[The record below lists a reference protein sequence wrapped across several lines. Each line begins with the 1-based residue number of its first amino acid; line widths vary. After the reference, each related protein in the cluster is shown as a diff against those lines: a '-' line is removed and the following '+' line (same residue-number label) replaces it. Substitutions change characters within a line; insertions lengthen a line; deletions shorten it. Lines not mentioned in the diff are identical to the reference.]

1 MKGLTPPARMEE
13 SLPRTVEAIRAG
25 WQQTSQGG
33 AVVSGLLAS
42 TAAALFNYI
51 RDPKNYD
58 KHPHSKNAVVALCY
72 GALFFNIGAT
82 ISAFII
88 IDKLGSLTF
97 VYARR
102 NPITIGT
109 FAATETAI
117 LEHYGAGNIWK
128 YILWHWVICFYSG
141 AVCLAALLLTFIWL
155 EELHWI
161 GILMSLL
168 AMFALIPLC

>member
-1 MKGLTPPARMEE
+1 VLLIE

-33 AVVSGLLAS
+33 AVVVSFLRIFIGWGNNCNDLQSGLLAS

-128 YILWHWVICFYSG
+128 YILWHCESILRLEPTF
-141 AVCLAALLLTFIWL
+141 LTALF
-155 EELHWI
+155 
-161 GILMSLL
+161 
-168 AMFALIPLC
+168 